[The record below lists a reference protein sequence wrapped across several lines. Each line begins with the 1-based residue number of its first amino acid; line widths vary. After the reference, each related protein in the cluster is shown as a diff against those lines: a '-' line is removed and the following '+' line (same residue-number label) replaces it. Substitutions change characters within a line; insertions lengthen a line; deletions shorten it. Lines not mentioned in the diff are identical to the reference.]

1 MNNDNTD
8 NNIINDNNVN
18 KPKKRERKPKIVL
31 DTCYFNFSN
40 DKINEIGVDEAGRG
54 PMIGR
59 VYTAAVILPK
69 DPLLFDHGSMKDSK
83 KFTSKKKIKE
93 VVNYIKE

>member
-31 DTCYFNFSN
+31 DACYFNFSN
-40 DKINEIGVDEAGRG
+40 W
-54 PMIGR
+54 
-59 VYTAAVILPK
+59 
-69 DPLLFDHGSMKDSK
+69 
-83 KFTSKKKIKE
+83 KF
-93 VVNYIKE
+93 